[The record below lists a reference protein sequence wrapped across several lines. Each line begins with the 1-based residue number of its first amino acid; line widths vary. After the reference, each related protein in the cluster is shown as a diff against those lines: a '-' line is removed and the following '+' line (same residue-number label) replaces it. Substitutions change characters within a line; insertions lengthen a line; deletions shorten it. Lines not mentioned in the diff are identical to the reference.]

1 MLRWLRMCTR
11 NPMITRIEKLITFFL
26 REPNS
31 ASPTIEVSASKMI
44 LDWLAIN
51 NIIMMTLSGRKE
63 K

>member
-1 MLRWLRMCTR
+1 
-11 NPMITRIEKLITFFL
+11 MITRIEKLITFFL

-51 NIIMMTLSGRKE
+51 NIIMMTPYRVEG
-63 K
+63 